1 MLAQNF
7 LTAEEL
13 GLTEKGYQGL
23 HKVLRM
29 LEGGELVYSPRRP
42 HALSKIPPN
51 GFNMATCWD
60 KHECGTVGCIG
71 GWAGFYN
78 EKGWVDGMK
87 DERVKSN
94 LHMLFCPKSPRSHY
108 TVDQAAHALRTYL
121 VTGTPDW
128 GLTAQQD

>member
-29 LEGGELVYSPRRP
+29 LEGGELVYTPRGFDP
-42 HALSKIPPN
+42 KIPN
-51 GFNMATCWD
+51 GFNMAVCWTE
-60 KHECGTVGCIG
+60 HGCATVGCIG

-78 EKGWVDGMK
+78 KKGWVDGMK

-94 LHMLFCPKSPRSHY
+94 LHLLFCPKAPRSHY
-108 TVDQAAHALRTYL
+108 TIDQAAHALRTYL

-128 GLTAQQD
+128 GG